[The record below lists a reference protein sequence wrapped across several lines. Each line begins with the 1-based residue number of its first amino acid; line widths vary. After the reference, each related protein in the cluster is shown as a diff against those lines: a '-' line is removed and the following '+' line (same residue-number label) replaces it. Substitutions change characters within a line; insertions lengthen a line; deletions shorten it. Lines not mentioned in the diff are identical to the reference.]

1 MSDKVLIY
9 PFVKKSDA
17 IHTKYNIHPNSVTL
31 FNNLVVTPILFYY
44 LYYDYYLLTIAFVWI
59 RSYLDGLDGYIARK
73 FDKCSKEGEVYDH
86 FSDCLYSGT
95 MTTTLMSKVAFLQPY
110 SISTGYMMSV
120 VCIVCDY
127 DKRFYFIAEFAGAGG
142 NEDGYSFLLPF
153 VAVAFTWLLNI
164 FGFID

>member
-9 PFVKKSDA
+9 PFVNKSDA
-17 IHTKYNIHPNSVTL
+17 VHTKYNINPNSVTL

-59 RSYLDGLDGYIARK
+59 RSYFDGLDGYIARK
-73 FDKCSKEGEVYDH
+73 FDKCSKEGEIYDH

-95 MTTTLMSKVAFLQPY
+95 MTTTLMSKMVFLQPY
-110 SISTGYMMSV
+110 SISTGYAMSV

-164 FGFID
+164 FGFI